1 MALDPSVV
9 GNSTEPHR
17 ISWDSSR
24 AILYSLGV
32 GAGSDDSVDEL
43 AFVTENSEGVSQQA
57 LPTFALVL
65 GSGAPRLS
73 YGDVDRS
80 RLVHAFQ
87 EIALPHTIPVAGS
100 GTIVTTATGVYD
112 KGSGAL
118 VTMESMLANDSGTV
132 LAQTRSG
139 VFIRG
144 AGGFG
149 GDRGPSTEW
158 SPPDRAPDAVVHQ
171 RTLPWQALLYRLS
184 GDRNP
189 LHSDPAFALR
199 GGFDRPILHGLCT
212 YGFAGRAIL
221 HTAAGSDPS
230 RIRSMSARF
239 SAPVMPGQMLKTTLW
254 RGHGEIVF
262 ETTADGVPVLTHGRA
277 EVTAP

>member
-1 MALDPSVV
+1 VALDPAVV
-9 GNSTEPHR
+9 GSSTDPHP

-24 AILYSLGV
+24 AILYALGV
-32 GAGSDDSVDEL
+32 GAGTDDSLDEL
-43 AFVTENSEGVSQQA
+43 AFVTENTEGVPQLA
-57 LPTFALVL
+57 LPTFAVVL
-65 GSGAPRLS
+65 GSDAPRLS
-73 YGDVDRS
+73 YGDVDKS

-87 EIALPHTIPVAGS
+87 EIALCQPVPVTGS
-100 GTIVTTATGVYD
+100 GTVVTTATGVYD

-118 VTMESMLANDSGTV
+118 VTMESTLADASGTV
-132 LAQTRSG
+132 FARIRSG
-139 VFIRG
+139 AFIRG

-158 SPPDRAPDAVVHQ
+158 SVPDRAPDAVVRQ

-189 LHSDPAFALR
+189 LHSDPAFAAR

-212 YGFAGRAIL
+212 YGFVGRAVL
-221 HTAAGSDPS
+221 HAAARSDPS

-239 SAPVMPGQMLKTTLW
+239 SAPVMPGQTLETTLW
-254 RGHGEIVF
+254 RDDGEIVF
-262 ETTADGVPVLTHGRA
+262 ATTADGIPVLTHGRA
-277 EVTAP
+277 EVIAP